1 MLLEREREEIVRA
14 CRKLSAAGLVVGTAG
29 NVSVLAGDLVAVT
42 PSGVDYAELA
52 ARDVGVHRLDGT
64 PVEAPLAPTS
74 ELPLH
79 LAVYGA
85 YAGAGTA
92 AIVHTHSVA
101 ATAVATLA
109 DELPPIHYYVAM
121 FGGTVRVAPYATYGT
136 DELASNAVQAL
147 RGRTACL
154 LGSHGAVTTGQ
165 DLKTAYDRSVYLE
178 WVCDVYL
185 RAAAAGTPRLLPP
198 GEIEAVAAKLARLRP
213 APLES
218 SGVHA
223 LPGLA
228 PCRPGDADHG
238 GARGRR
244 THGRRAAALVGDPP
258 AHDGHRGRA
267 AGPADH
273 GPRRESAAHQAAEQA
288 ARACG
293 RRAGRHHGGAGRSLR
308 TGRLC
313 IAGRIGRPRRRVR
326 RFPHVHADAAHRR
339 ARAHQRPDSPAFP

>member
-1 MLLEREREEIVRA
+1 MLLEREREEIVRV
-14 CRKLSAAGLVVGTAG
+14 CRKLSAAGLMVGTAG
-29 NVSVLAGDLVAVT
+29 NVSVLAADLVAVT

-52 ARDVGVHRLDGT
+52 ATDVGVYRLDGT

-85 YAGAGTA
+85 YAGTGTGAGAGTGTA

-101 ATAVATLA
+101 ATAVATLG

-198 GEIEAVAAKLARLRP
+198 GEIEAVAAKLA
-213 APLES
+213 S
-218 SGVHA
+218 YG
-223 LPGLA
+223 
-228 PCRPGDADHG
+228 
-238 GARGRR
+238 
-244 THGRRAAALVGDPP
+244 
-258 AHDGHRGRA
+258 
-267 AGPADH
+267 
-273 GPRRESAAHQAAEQA
+273 
-288 ARACG
+288 
-293 RRAGRHHGGAGRSLR
+293 
-308 TGRLC
+308 
-313 IAGRIGRPRRRVR
+313 
-326 RFPHVHADAAHRR
+326 
-339 ARAHQRPDSPAFP
+339 QRP

>member
-14 CRKLSAAGLVVGTAG
+14 CRKLSAAGLMVGTAG

-64 PVEAPLAPTS
+64 PVEASLAPTS

-79 LAVYGA
+79 LAVYGV
-85 YAGAGTA
+85 YAGTGAGTA

-101 ATAVATLA
+101 ATAVATLG

-198 GEIEAVAAKLARLRP
+198 GEIEAVAAKLA
-213 APLES
+213 S
-218 SGVHA
+218 YG
-223 LPGLA
+223 
-228 PCRPGDADHG
+228 
-238 GARGRR
+238 
-244 THGRRAAALVGDPP
+244 
-258 AHDGHRGRA
+258 
-267 AGPADH
+267 
-273 GPRRESAAHQAAEQA
+273 
-288 ARACG
+288 
-293 RRAGRHHGGAGRSLR
+293 
-308 TGRLC
+308 
-313 IAGRIGRPRRRVR
+313 
-326 RFPHVHADAAHRR
+326 
-339 ARAHQRPDSPAFP
+339 QRP

>member
-52 ARDVGVHRLDGT
+52 AGDVGVHRLDGT

-85 YAGAGTA
+85 YAGAGAGPDAGAGVA

-109 DELPPIHYYVAM
+109 DELPPVHYYVAM

-136 DELASNAVQAL
+136 DELASNTVQAL

-198 GEIEAVAAKLARLRP
+198 GEIEAVAAKLA
-213 APLES
+213 S
-218 SGVHA
+218 YG
-223 LPGLA
+223 
-228 PCRPGDADHG
+228 
-238 GARGRR
+238 
-244 THGRRAAALVGDPP
+244 
-258 AHDGHRGRA
+258 
-267 AGPADH
+267 
-273 GPRRESAAHQAAEQA
+273 
-288 ARACG
+288 
-293 RRAGRHHGGAGRSLR
+293 
-308 TGRLC
+308 
-313 IAGRIGRPRRRVR
+313 
-326 RFPHVHADAAHRR
+326 
-339 ARAHQRPDSPAFP
+339 QRP

>member
-14 CRKLSAAGLVVGTAG
+14 CRKLSAAGLMVGTAG

-85 YAGAGTA
+85 YAGTGTGTGAGPGTA

-101 ATAVATLA
+101 ATAVATLG

-154 LGSHGAVTTGQ
+154 LGSHGAVTTGP
-165 DLKTAYDRSVYLE
+165 DLEMAYDRAMYLE

-198 GEIEAVAAKLARLRP
+198 GEIEAVAAKLA
-213 APLES
+213 S
-218 SGVHA
+218 YG
-223 LPGLA
+223 
-228 PCRPGDADHG
+228 
-238 GARGRR
+238 
-244 THGRRAAALVGDPP
+244 
-258 AHDGHRGRA
+258 
-267 AGPADH
+267 
-273 GPRRESAAHQAAEQA
+273 
-288 ARACG
+288 
-293 RRAGRHHGGAGRSLR
+293 
-308 TGRLC
+308 
-313 IAGRIGRPRRRVR
+313 
-326 RFPHVHADAAHRR
+326 
-339 ARAHQRPDSPAFP
+339 QRP

>member
-14 CRKLSAAGLVVGTAG
+14 CRKLSAAGLMVGTAG
-29 NVSVLAGDLVAVT
+29 NVSALAGDLVAVT

-85 YAGAGTA
+85 YAGAGAGAGAGPA

-101 ATAVATLA
+101 ATAVSTLA
-109 DELPPIHYYVAM
+109 DEVPAIHYYVAM

-165 DLKTAYDRSVYLE
+165 DLQTAYDRSVYLE

-185 RAAAAGTPRLLPP
+185 RAAAVGTPRLLPP
-198 GEIEAVAAKLARLRP
+198 GEIEAVAAKLA
-213 APLES
+213 S
-218 SGVHA
+218 YG
-223 LPGLA
+223 
-228 PCRPGDADHG
+228 
-238 GARGRR
+238 
-244 THGRRAAALVGDPP
+244 
-258 AHDGHRGRA
+258 
-267 AGPADH
+267 
-273 GPRRESAAHQAAEQA
+273 
-288 ARACG
+288 
-293 RRAGRHHGGAGRSLR
+293 
-308 TGRLC
+308 
-313 IAGRIGRPRRRVR
+313 
-326 RFPHVHADAAHRR
+326 
-339 ARAHQRPDSPAFP
+339 QRP

>member
-29 NVSVLAGDLVAVT
+29 NVSVRVGDLVAVT

-64 PVEAPLAPTS
+64 PVEARLAPTS

-85 YAGAGTA
+85 DAGAEAGAGPA

-101 ATAVATLA
+101 ATAVSTLA
-109 DELPPIHYYVAM
+109 DEVPAIHYYVAM

-136 DELASNAVQAL
+136 DELASNAVHAL

-154 LGSHGAVTTGQ
+154 LGSHGAVTTGP
-165 DLKTAYDRSVYLE
+165 DLETAYDRAVYLE

-198 GEIEAVAAKLARLRP
+198 GEIETVAAKLASYGQHP
-213 APLES
+213 
-218 SGVHA
+218 
-223 LPGLA
+223 
-228 PCRPGDADHG
+228 
-238 GARGRR
+238 
-244 THGRRAAALVGDPP
+244 
-258 AHDGHRGRA
+258 
-267 AGPADH
+267 
-273 GPRRESAAHQAAEQA
+273 
-288 ARACG
+288 
-293 RRAGRHHGGAGRSLR
+293 
-308 TGRLC
+308 
-313 IAGRIGRPRRRVR
+313 
-326 RFPHVHADAAHRR
+326 
-339 ARAHQRPDSPAFP
+339 

>member
-14 CRKLSAAGLVVGTAG
+14 CRKLSAAGLMVGTAG
-29 NVSVLAGDLVAVT
+29 NVSALAGDLVAVT

-85 YAGAGTA
+85 YAGTGTGTGTGTGPGTA

-101 ATAVATLA
+101 ATAVATLG

-178 WVCDVYL
+178 WLCDVYL
-185 RAAAAGTPRLLPP
+185 RASSAGSPRLLP
-198 GEIEAVAAKLARLRP
+198 
-213 APLES
+213 
-218 SGVHA
+218 
-223 LPGLA
+223 
-228 PCRPGDADHG
+228 
-238 GARGRR
+238 
-244 THGRRAAALVGDPP
+244 
-258 AHDGHRGRA
+258 
-267 AGPADH
+267 
-273 GPRRESAAHQAAEQA
+273 AAE
-288 ARACG
+288 
-293 RRAGRHHGGAGRSLR
+293 
-308 TGRLC
+308 
-313 IAGRIGRPRRRVR
+313 I
-326 RFPHVHADAAHRR
+326 DAVTVKMAEYG
-339 ARAHQRPDSPAFP
+339 QRPPTA